1 MNKVLVD
8 YKELEKIRQLEVLD
22 SGFNG
27 TCYFLNETT
36 LIKIFHVLLKK
47 RNIYFSDLES
57 NNIAFPKEIYYM
69 DTGLVLGYTMDYF
82 NGEEI
87 ITGLKEDLLLK
98 DLKNAIIEMKKEILK
113 YPNVCMED
121 LSLVNM
127 LFDYNTKRIQLIDTS
142 EWHPEENSSQIN
154 LEKFNSK
161 MMRLLT
167 RTNLNWLNHPLNQHR
182 SLQEI
187 YRMYKSGIESLP
199 LTFLEEL
206 EFEISKRKGFKVKTL
221 GDLTL

>member
-1 MNKVLVD
+1 
-8 YKELEKIRQLEVLD
+8 
-22 SGFNG
+22 
-27 TCYFLNETT
+27 
-36 LIKIFHVLLKK
+36 
-47 RNIYFSDLES
+47 
-57 NNIAFPKEIYYM
+57 
-69 DTGLVLGYTMDYF
+69 
-82 NGEEI
+82 
-87 ITGLKEDLLLK
+87 
-98 DLKNAIIEMKKEILK
+98 
-113 YPNVCMED
+113 
-121 LSLVNM
+121 M

-142 EWHPEENSSQIN
+142 EWRPEENSSQIN

-167 RTNLNWLNHPLNQHR
+167 RTNLNWINHPLNQHR